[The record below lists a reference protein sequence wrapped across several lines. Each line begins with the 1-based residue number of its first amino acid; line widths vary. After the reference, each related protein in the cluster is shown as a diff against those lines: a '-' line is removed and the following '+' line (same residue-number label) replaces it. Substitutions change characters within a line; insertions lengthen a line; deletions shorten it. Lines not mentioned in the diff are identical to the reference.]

1 MGVVCRFD
9 SEEEAITIANNTQ
22 YGLAG
27 KNGRERK
34 GGREEE
40 KRGFFIMLLLGYFY
54 STDIN
59 QIWRV
64 SERLE
69 TGMVGV
75 NEALI
80 SNESAS
86 FGGIKQS
93 GIGIEGSKYGID
105 EYINVKYVCMGN
117 LKLKID

>member
-1 MGVVCRFD
+1 
-9 SEEEAITIANNTQ
+9 
-22 YGLAG
+22 
-27 KNGRERK
+27 
-34 GGREEE
+34 
-40 KRGFFIMLLLGYFY
+40 MLLLGYFY

>member
-9 SEEEAITIANNTQ
+9 SEEEAVTIANNTQ

-27 KNGRERK
+27 KNGRERGRE
-34 GGREEE
+34 GGRE

-80 SNESAS
+80 SNESSS